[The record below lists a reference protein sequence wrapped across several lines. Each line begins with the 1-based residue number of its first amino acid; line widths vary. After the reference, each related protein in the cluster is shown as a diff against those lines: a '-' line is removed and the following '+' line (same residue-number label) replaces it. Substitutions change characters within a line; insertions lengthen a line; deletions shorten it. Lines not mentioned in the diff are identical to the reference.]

1 VQLLSVRHTE
11 LQPPMRSLENGDFAA
26 KATAA
31 VVIIAASKNM
41 HNERF
46 MFTPVSFFS
55 NTPVLVLSLHV
66 GC

>member
-1 VQLLSVRHTE
+1 VQSLLVRHTE
-11 LQPPMRSLENGDFAA
+11 LQPPTRSLENGDFAA

-46 MFTPVSFFS
+46 MFSPVSFLV
-55 NTPVLVLSLHV
+55 VLQY
-66 GC
+66 

>member
-1 VQLLSVRHTE
+1 VQSLLVRHTE
-11 LQPPMRSLENGDFAA
+11 LQPPTRSLANGDLAA

-46 MFTPVSFFS
+46 MFSPLPSF
-55 NTPVLVLSLHV
+55 
-66 GC
+66 

>member
-1 VQLLSVRHTE
+1 VQSLLVRHTE

-31 VVIIAASKNM
+31 VIIIAASKNM

-46 MFTPVSFFS
+46 MFTPCFFF
-55 NTPVLVLSLHV
+55 
-66 GC
+66 